1 MASLTSSA
9 LRIRTSALRFTDM
22 KNAFSLDG
30 RAALVTGSSQGL
42 GLAIAQGLQDAGAR
56 IVYHGLQ
63 PKRPDAVPADAP
75 YLSADLLEAAS
86 PERLIAS
93 AFDSEPLM
101 DTLICNAGSFFD
113 GPVLELTR
121 ETWDRTLQLN
131 LSASFFVAQAF
142 AKRLVAEK
150 RSGCIVVV
158 CSTNGFQAE
167 TDAVAYDSSK
177 GALVMM
183 TRSLAVSLADHGI
196 RVNGVAPGLISTPLT
211 AHWMEPTTNPV
222 RVNYEKKILLRR
234 VGKPEDVAGAAVFL
248 SSPAASYITGEIIV
262 VDGGLTVCQI
272 GRL

>member
-1 MASLTSSA
+1 
-9 LRIRTSALRFTDM
+9 M
-22 KNAFSLDG
+22 KAFSLDG

-42 GLAIAQGLQDAGAR
+42 GLAIAQGLHEAGAR

-63 PKRPDAVPADAP
+63 PERTAAVPADAP
-75 YLSADLLEAAS
+75 YISANLLDAS
-86 PERLIAS
+86 APEQLVAS
-93 AFDSEPLM
+93 AFEHEPAM

-113 GPVLELTR
+113 VPVMDLTR
-121 ETWDRTLQLN
+121 EIWDRTLQLN
-131 LSASFFVAQAF
+131 ISASFFVAQAF

-150 RSGCIVVV
+150 RPGCIVVV

-167 TDAVAYDSSK
+167 ADAVAYDSSK

-211 AHWMEPTTNPV
+211 SHWMEPPTNPI

-262 VDGGLTVCQI
+262 VDGGLTICQI